1 MSSGRFRLIPSAS
14 LVEDFAQ
21 TVVSGLLL
29 GAVLSLIAVGLT
41 LIFGV
46 VDIVNFAHGE
56 FVMAG
61 MYVAFF
67 SWSLWDLDPLVSL
80 PLSALAVGLVGVI
93 AYATFVRHA
102 MRGTLLSQIFVTFG
116 LLIFL
121 RGAAQWL
128 FSSNFRGI
136 QNSVLT
142 GLGFSV
148 GGISLPGP
156 QLAAAIGSLIGT
168 GALGWFVFRTRA
180 GKALRATSQDREA
193 AAMIGINPHR
203 MFALA
208 WFLGGCATG
217 AAAGLVAAYQPVHPN
232 AGVAFGL
239 TAFVIVALGGFGSIA
254 GAFIAAFLV
263 GLLENVAGFY
273 LPAEYKDLWIFL
285 LFLVVVLVRP
295 QGLLGT
301 R

>member
-1 MSSGRFRLIPSAS
+1 VG
-14 LVEDFAQ
+14 DFVQ

-46 VDIVNFAHGE
+46 MDIVNFAHGE
-56 FVMAG
+56 FVMVG
-61 MYVAFF
+61 MYVSFF
-67 SWSLWDLDPLVSL
+67 SWSILGLDPLLSL
-80 PLSALAVGLVGVI
+80 PLSSLAVGLLGVL
-93 AYATFVRHA
+93 AYVTFVRHA

-121 RGAAQWL
+121 RGAAQSL
-128 FSSNFRGI
+128 FTSNFRGI
-136 QNSVLT
+136 QSNLLT
-142 GLGFSV
+142 GLGFSI

-168 GALGWFVFRTRA
+168 GALGWFVWRTRT
-180 GKALRATSQDREA
+180 GKALMATSQDREA

-217 AAAGLVAAYQPVHPN
+217 VAAALVAAYQPVHPN
-232 AGVAFGL
+232 AGIAFGL
-239 TAFVIVALGGFGSIA
+239 TAFVIVALGGFGSIG

-263 GLLENVAGFY
+263 GLLENIAGFY
-273 LPAEYKDLWIFL
+273 LPAEYKELWIFF
-285 LFLVVVLVRP
+285 LFLIVVLIRP
-295 QGLLGT
+295 QGLLG
-301 R
+301 RR